1 MPKQTPIAVAKR
13 WLERSEEGETEAQ
26 IARSERKDQRTVRGA
41 IERVRRERDLALVR
55 RDALRDSYRRH
66 LDDLL
71 DMLDNLNG
79 VIGPPPDEL
88 PLRHPGSQQPVE
100 WSLCG
105 CRVICAGTENPQVI
119 CPLED
124 KLIFRLLRE
133 HLQGDQLWRYFDA
146 WKRQLGQV
154 VESYL
159 RLSERTK
166 TELEDITGLR
176 IGSAD
181 ESGNHITPEGAHLIY
196 RFALQEAIEGKGVLV
211 QEANFILED
220 GDDGIVQYG
229 EGGARWTL
237 GKGPGLYDRLKE
249 TLRALSGSTE
259 VERIR
264 NSRVKMDEAAQQA
277 KEIIALIRAG
287 WHVPGKCRACER
299 MKQ

>member
-1 MPKQTPIAVAKR
+1 MPKQTPIAVAKK
-13 WLERSEEGETEAQ
+13 WLERSDEGEAEAQ

-55 RDALRDSYRRH
+55 RDILRESYRRH
-66 LDDLL
+66 LDELL
-71 DMLDNLNG
+71 DMLNNLNG
-79 VIGPPPDEL
+79 VVGPPPDEL
-88 PLRHPGSQQPVE
+88 PLRHPGSQQPME
-100 WSLCG
+100 WSLCS
-105 CRVICAGTENPQVI
+105 CKVSVGTDNPQVI

-124 KLIFRLLRE
+124 TLIFRLLRE
-133 HLQGDQLWRYFDA
+133 HLQGDHLWRYFDA

-154 VESYL
+154 IESHL

-166 TELEDITGLR
+166 TELENITGLR

-181 ESGNHITPEGAHLIY
+181 ERGNHITPEGAHLIY
-196 RFALQEAIEGKGVLV
+196 RFALQEALEGMGVLV
-211 QEANFILED
+211 QEANFIQED
-220 GDDGIVQYG
+220 GDDEIVQYD
-229 EGGARWTL
+229 EGGARWML

-259 VERIR
+259 MERIR